1 MNFLKRTFVT
11 VILLLFYCGLNAQ
24 QNIITTAVPFLMITP
39 DARAG
44 ALGET
49 GVASS
54 PDIYSMHWNVAKL
67 AFAEK
72 KFGAG
77 LSYTPWLRALVPN
90 IDHSYLSMYMKPDSI
105 SAFVASVRYFSLG
118 TVIIGSGGGTI
129 GQYRPYE
136 FAVDFGY
143 TRRIAKYWSL
153 GMAGRL
159 IRSNLT
165 NGISIGNQSSFVG
178 QVFAVDL
185 STYYFDRDRVKIL
198 GYPCIMMMGAALT
211 NVGSK
216 IKYSGSVS
224 GDFIPINLRIG
235 QGFRVDFDS
244 YNSLSLQYEFNKL
257 LVPTP
262 PVYQLGPNGSPM
274 MNSSGQYV
282 ILAGKDPNV
291 SVPKGMLQSFNDA
304 PGGKSEEL
312 AEITFGTGLEYWYNN
327 IFAVRAGYFY
337 EAPTKGNRQF
347 VTLGAGIKY
356 NFVSLDFC
364 YLLPTNGQRS
374 PLQNTLRFSLQFQFD
389 RFKNRPPNKK
399 P

>member
-1 MNFLKRTFVT
+1 
-11 VILLLFYCGLNAQ
+11 
-24 QNIITTAVPFLMITP
+24 
-39 DARAG
+39 
-44 ALGET
+44 
-49 GVASS
+49 
-54 PDIYSMHWNVAKL
+54 
-67 AFAEK
+67 
-72 KFGAG
+72 
-77 LSYTPWLRALVPN
+77 
-90 IDHSYLSMYMKPDSI
+90 
-105 SAFVASVRYFSLG
+105 
-118 TVIIGSGGGTI
+118 
-129 GQYRPYE
+129 
-136 FAVDFGY
+136 
-143 TRRIAKYWSL
+143 
-153 GMAGRL
+153 
-159 IRSNLT
+159 
-165 NGISIGNQSSFVG
+165 
-178 QVFAVDL
+178 
-185 STYYFDRDRVKIL
+185 
-198 GYPCIMMMGAALT
+198 MMGAALT